1 MAERMSVNQLL
12 AMELKIPDYQ
22 RPYKWSTKS
31 VEELLNDIN
40 IAIEESQKYNGG
52 FQYRIG
58 TIILHEEKK
67 GLIYNVVD
75 GQQRVITLF
84 LIKNYLVK
92 DLKCPI
98 AKMKFSNKITQAN
111 IHKNFMYI
119 REWFTLK
126 GAEDRKRF
134 IDAFENILEVVVITV
149 EKLPEAFQLFD
160 SQNNRGKSLDPHD
173 LLKAYHLREMKN
185 NIFDMEQAV
194 KKWESKDTAKIK
206 ELFDLYLYPIW
217 NWSRVMKSK
226 TFTDK
231 EIDTYKGIP
240 ESSTYSYALRVNKA
254 MPYFQIAEPFISGND
269 FFEMVDYYLNLLYTI
284 KKQIVENEADF
295 GEIKDILCNGAEV
308 KTVEELDDLD
318 VGNKGFN
325 FSRNLFYCIL
335 LHYYDKFGNFDA
347 MAVKKLF
354 TWAFMIR
361 VDMQTLGFDT
371 INKYAIGEYKNAFYS
386 NHIAMFSKISMAR
399 VHNEILGISIKVLR
413 DSGHANDSKWDD
425 LYGKLKKMNGLV
437 EAADD

>member
-1 MAERMSVNQLL
+1 
-12 AMELKIPDYQ
+12 
-22 RPYKWSTKS
+22 
-31 VEELLNDIN
+31 
-40 IAIEESQKYNGG
+40 
-52 FQYRIG
+52 
-58 TIILHEEKK
+58 
-67 GLIYNVVD
+67 
-75 GQQRVITLF
+75 
-84 LIKNYLVK
+84 
-92 DLKCPI
+92 
-98 AKMKFSNKITQAN
+98 
-111 IHKNFMYI
+111 
-119 REWFTLK
+119 
-126 GAEDRKRF
+126 
-134 IDAFENILEVVVITV
+134 
-149 EKLPEAFQLFD
+149 
-160 SQNNRGKSLDPHD
+160 
-173 LLKAYHLREMKN
+173 
-185 NIFDMEQAV
+185 
-194 KKWESKDTAKIK
+194 
-206 ELFDLYLYPIW
+206 
-217 NWSRVMKSK
+217 MKSK

-240 ESSTYSYALRVNKA
+240 QSSTYSYALRVNKA
-254 MPYFQIAEPFISGND
+254 MPYFQITEPFISGNG
-269 FFEMVDYYLNLLYTI
+269 FFEMVDYYLNLLYII
-284 KKQIVENEADF
+284 KKQIVENAADF
-295 GEIKDILCNGAEV
+295 GEIRDILCNGAEV

-335 LHYYDKFGNFDA
+335 LHYYDKFGNFDP

-425 LYGKLKKMNGLV
+425 LYGKLIKMNGLV